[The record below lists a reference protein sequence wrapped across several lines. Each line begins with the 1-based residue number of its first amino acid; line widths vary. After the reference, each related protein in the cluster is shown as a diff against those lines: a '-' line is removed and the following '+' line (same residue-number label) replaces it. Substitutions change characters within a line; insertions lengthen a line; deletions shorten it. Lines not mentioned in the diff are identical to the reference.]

1 MTKSRKNQKSLI
13 AEYKAKA
20 RGKKTSKMKASDKRG
35 SKKAPQEA
43 HPVRVPVTEM
53 TVGDRTYSKGDIA
66 WYILE
71 STWTSKK
78 PATGEILECHP
89 NDKIEPSISVWDDT
103 TRCYRTIRASLV
115 GWNKEEAK
123 KNWELFIKSKER
135 LTS

>member
-20 RGKKTSKMKASDKRG
+20 RGKKTSKVPAKRG

-43 HPVRVPVTEM
+43 HPVRVPITEM
-53 TVGDRTYSKGDIA
+53 TIGNKTYSRGDVA

-71 STWTSKK
+71 STWHSKK

-89 NDKIEPSISVWDDT
+89 NDKIEPSVSVWDDT
-103 TRCYRTIRASLV
+103 TRCYRTIRASLI
-115 GWNKEEAK
+115 GWDKTEAK
-123 KNWELFIKSKER
+123 KNWELFLKSRE
-135 LTS
+135 